1 MESRIEYK
9 EVNLTKR
16 TSIWYHATTMC
27 TWISTHWTLQISV
40 DWDYWNVLKLWQLLQ
55 WFSFWFIDMI
65 QWWSDARLGPE
76 TVFLWW
82 GRYPWTWS
90 WLWWTIIIIIIWV
103 IYCHYTR
110 WRFFQVFV
118 HNENIIHQVWHRD
131 IVSMSQL
138 MVNVYVVV
146 VICLVNCNIQIKISP
161 RKQLFYNSNI
171 ELFWQTRC
179 EIVWSDTNC
188 IISRQTKHK
197 CVSP

>member
-1 MESRIEYK
+1 
-9 EVNLTKR
+9 
-16 TSIWYHATTMC
+16 MC
-27 TWISTHWTLQISV
+27 TWILTCWTLQISV
-40 DWDYWNVLKLWQLLQ
+40 DWDYWNVLKLWQTLQ

-90 WLWWTIIIIIIWV
+90 WLWWTTIIIIIIWV

-131 IVSMSQL
+131 VWLQYPDQNFTKEAIILQFKHRIILTNKVW
-138 MVNVYVVV
+138 N
-146 VICLVNCNIQIKISP
+146 CLVWYKLHYLKTNHAQMRVTIGNSVSISP
-161 RKQLFYNSNI
+161 VRGRGCS
-171 ELFWQTRC
+171 
-179 EIVWSDTNC
+179 
-188 IISRQTKHK
+188 
-197 CVSP
+197 